1 MRISNYLKNLFK
13 DAIYKS
19 FGECEIILFG
29 SRVDDN
35 KKGGDFDIAIKSSLS
50 KEDFKKAKIKFFKYL
65 ILQDL
70 DLPIDLIDYN
80 RTNDLLKSEIDKKGV
95 KL

>member
-35 KKGGDFDIAIKSSLS
+35 KKGGDFDIAI
-50 KEDFKKAKIKFFKYL
+50 
-65 ILQDL
+65 
-70 DLPIDLIDYN
+70 
-80 RTNDLLKSEIDKKGV
+80 DLLKSEIDKKGV